1 MSSGVS
7 DKRAATPKPIDG
19 TQGFFRSLASSR
31 ASLLE
36 RLFTPI
42 DIASLVYFRV
52 AFGALLL
59 WEVWNYYDHG
69 WIETIW
75 VDPVF
80 TFTYL
85 GFGWVHPWPD
95 TGIYLHFL
103 ALGVLAVFIMIGLW
117 YRVSAA
123 LFFVGFAY
131 VFLMDQAYYVNHF
144 YLICL
149 ISFLMIF
156 VPAHRALSVDAG
168 RRPAIRSDTAP
179 AWALW
184 ILLAQVGIPY
194 FYGGLSKLNGD
205 WLRGEP
211 MRMWLTDM
219 TDFPVIG
226 HLFTEWWAAYM
237 FAYGGLLFDLSV
249 VPLLLWRRTR
259 PFAFVAA
266 IAFHLTNAN
275 LFHIG
280 VFPPFMIAATA
291 LFFHP
296 DWPRRL
302 LGLRQPSPKI
312 GLRERRRSSSAPTRP
327 AISPLQ
333 SRQRAIVILLA
344 AYLVLQLVVPFR
356 HHLYPGN
363 VSWTEEGHRFSWHMM
378 LREKEAEA
386 RFFVTDSRADE
397 TWEVDTEDF
406 LTDDQADFM
415 ESRPDMI
422 LQFAHHLEDEWRQEG
437 YERVEVRAD
446 VTASLNGRE
455 PQRLVDPSVDLA
467 AQSRTLLPASWIVPL
482 EQPLPARSQTGD

>member
-1 MSSGVS
+1 MSTGVCTKS
-7 DKRAATPKPIDG
+7 PTPRSVDAK
-19 TQGFFRSLASSR
+19 QKFFRSLASLRS
-31 ASLLE
+31 SLLE
-36 RLFTPI
+36 RLFAPV

-59 WEVWNYYDHG
+59 WEVWNYYDNG
-69 WIETIW
+69 WIESIW

-80 TFTYL
+80 TFSYL

-95 TGIYLHFL
+95 AGIYLHFL
-103 ALGVLAVFIMIGLW
+103 ALGVLASFIMIGLW
-117 YRVSAA
+117 YRVSAT
-123 LFFVGFAY
+123 LFFIGFAY
-131 VFLMDQAYYVNHF
+131 VFLLDQAYYVNHF

-149 ISFLMIF
+149 VSFLMIF
-156 VPAHRALSVDAG
+156 VPAHRAFSVDAG
-168 RRPAIRSDTAP
+168 RRPDIRSDTAP

-211 MRMWLTDM
+211 MGMWLTDM
-219 TDFPVIG
+219 TDFPVVG
-226 HLFTEWWAAYM
+226 HLFTEWWAGYM

-291 LFFHP
+291 LFFRP

-302 LGLRQPSPKI
+302 LGLRRPSP
-312 GLRERRRSSSAPTRP
+312 GSGRRQRRRPP
-327 AISPLQ
+327 AAASPLQ
-333 SRQRAIVILLA
+333 PRQYAIVILLA
-344 AYLVLQLVVPFR
+344 VYLTLQFLVPFR

-378 LREKEAEA
+378 LREKEVEA
-386 RFFVTDSRADE
+386 QFFVTDPRRDE
-397 TWEVDTEDF
+397 TWEVDTENF
-406 LTDDQADFM
+406 LTDYQADFM
-415 ESRPDMI
+415 ASRPDMV
-422 LQFAHHLEDEWRQEG
+422 LQFAHHLADEWRQEG

-446 VTASLNGRE
+446 VMASLNGRE
-455 PQRLVDPSVDLA
+455 PQRLIDPTVDLA
-467 AQSRTLLPASWIVPL
+467 TQPRTLKSVSWIMPL
-482 EQPLPARSQTGD
+482 KEPLTSRERAREE

>member
-1 MSSGVS
+1 MVAMSTGVS
-7 DKRAATPKPIDG
+7 DKSVAALGSAERTKR
-19 TQGFFRSLASSR
+19 FLRSLAPSKG
-31 ASLLE
+31 SLLE
-36 RLFTPI
+36 RLFSPV
-42 DIASLVYFRV
+42 DIASLVFFRV

-75 VDPVF
+75 VDPAF

-85 GFGWVHPWPD
+85 GFGWVQPWSD
-95 TGIYLHFL
+95 TGMYLHFL
-103 ALGVLAVFIMIGLW
+103 VLGVLAVFIMIGLW
-117 YRVSAA
+117 YRVSAT

-131 VFLMDQAYYVNHF
+131 VFLLDQAYYVNHF

-156 VPAHRALSVDAG
+156 VPAHRAFSVDAG
-168 RRPAIRSDTAP
+168 RRPGIRSDTAP

-211 MRMWLTDM
+211 MGMWLTDM

-226 HLFTEWWAAYM
+226 HLFTEWWAGYV

-280 VFPPFMIAATA
+280 VFPPFMIAATT
-291 LFFHP
+291 LFFRP

-302 LGLRQPSPKI
+302 LGLRQLPPGSER
-312 GLRERRRSSSAPTRP
+312 RERRRPMSAVPH
-327 AISPLQ
+327 LQ
-333 SRQRAIVILLA
+333 PRQRVVVLLLA
-344 AYLVLQLVVPFR
+344 AYLMLQLVVPFR

-363 VSWTEEGHRFSWHMM
+363 VSWTEEGHRFAWHMM

-386 RFFVTDSRADE
+386 QFIVTDPQRDE
-397 TWEVDTEDF
+397 TWDVDTEDF
-406 LTDDQADFM
+406 LTDAQADAM
-415 ESRPDMI
+415 SSRPDMI
-422 LQFAHHLEDEWRQEG
+422 LQFAHHLADEWHQEG
-437 YERVEVRAD
+437 YKRVEVRAD
-446 VTASLNGRE
+446 VTAALNGRE
-455 PQRLVDPSVDLA
+455 PQRLVDQSVDLA
-467 AQSRTLLPASWIVPL
+467 AQSRTLMPAPWIVPL
-482 EQPLPARSQTGD
+482 NEPLPVRRHTGE